1 MKSSIKGLGIIFRSE
16 PKMLLIQCFL
26 SGMHGFSWVL
36 QVVFIQRFFDSA
48 QGLVQNEVEF
58 NTVLFSMIFMVLAYV
73 FTQVMNGIENY
84 HGTILDLAMAKH
96 RQLQIFKKIDQ
107 QNCLEFED
115 PTRLD
120 YINKAISGGESLV
133 WVTLTLVDSIFFYTV
148 YFLSMSIFL
157 FTLQPILSISVLF
170 VFIPCMISNM
180 IQHKTFGELE
190 DYSAPIRRERDSY
203 LEFVTDLKETRLLGA
218 TKYFEKLYYNSLK
231 MLNRLL
237 FRAQLK
243 KNLITLSFDILNV
256 IGYGIILFMIFSFVM
271 RQEITVGAFVA
282 VLTSITALFNF
293 MEEVISERLGWAFEN
308 VASLENYL
316 SFVNE
321 KFEDKMNQEF
331 NMIKGM
337 SFENVNFMY
346 PGAEKKSLQKLN
358 FHIKKGETIALV
370 GENGSGKST
379 LCRLIL
385 GIYPPTDGE
394 IKVDDNLIQNISR
407 DQSSAVFQNFCK
419 YKMTIKE
426 NISISNIN
434 VNLTDEKLL
443 ALCSDSGI
451 VLDDENIEKGLD
463 NMLGRDFNGIELSG
477 GQWQRIAIARAL
489 FRKNQLIILDEP
501 TAAIDPLEE
510 TRLYNKFIE
519 ICQDKTAVIVTHRLG
534 AAKIA
539 DRILVLKDGYLI
551 EDGTHEELM
560 KNQGDYKRMFEAQN
574 QWYV

>member
-1 MKSSIKGLGIIFRSE
+1 MKSSIKGLGIILRSE

-26 SGMHGFSWVL
+26 SGVHGLSWVL

-48 QGLVQNEVEF
+48 QGLVQHEVEF
-58 NTVLFSMIFMVLAYV
+58 NTVFFSMIFMVLAYI

-84 HGTILDLAMAKH
+84 HGTILDLAMTKH

-107 QNCLEFED
+107 QSCLEFED

-148 YFLSMSIFL
+148 YFFSMSIFL
-157 FTLQPILSISVLF
+157 FTLQPILSMSVLF
-170 VFIPCMISNM
+170 VFIPCVISNM

-190 DYSAPIRRERDSY
+190 ESSAPIRRERDSY

-243 KNLITLSFDILNV
+243 KNLTTLSFDILNV
-256 IGYGIILFMIFSFVM
+256 IGYGIILFMIFLFVM

-331 NMIKGM
+331 NMIEGI

-346 PGAEKKSLQKLN
+346 PGAEKKTLQKLN

-394 IKVDDNLIQNISR
+394 VKIDDNLIQNISR

-426 NISISNIN
+426 NISISDIN
-434 VNLTDEKLL
+434 VNLTDEKLF

-451 VLDDENIEKGLD
+451 ILDDENIEKGLD
-463 NMLGRDFNGIELSG
+463 TMLGRDFDGIELSG

-489 FRKNQLIILDEP
+489 FRKGQLIILDEP

-510 TRLYNKFIE
+510 TRLYNKFIK

-551 EDGTHEELM
+551 EGGSHEELM
-560 KNQGDYKRMFEAQN
+560 KNQGEYKRMFEAQN